1 MAEVRRQGSNGKREG
16 LFSAQVRARGRT
28 YFFDVREAKA
38 GGRYLVISESRRTD
52 SGHERS
58 RVVVFPDQVGEFEEA
73 LRRAAQALQLDRP
86 PRRTQ
91 PS

>member
-1 MAEVRRQGSNGKREG
+1 MVEVKRQANHGRQQG
-16 LFSAQVRARGRT
+16 LFSAQVKGAGRT

-38 GGRYLVISESRRTD
+38 GGRYLVISESRKTE

-73 LRRAAQALQLDRP
+73 LHRAARALQEDGRS
-86 PRRTQ
+86 RATKMG
-91 PS
+91 